1 MSLCLLVM
9 PFSAYRFLNGRNY
22 FLEGDVMCILF
33 PLTNYLNVGV
43 SLLSVAAIT
52 VNRQVFS
59 FFPSFLTN
67 AQSYQISSY
76 RRVVA
81 STNSIQMQ
89 MSSGGRVRM
98 AMASA
103 QRHAIRLAVCHRRRE
118 KTPLPVA
125 ALSSNFIFMPTNIN
139 TSGWPRLASPRL
151 AAQLIFRHNKKET
164 NAAAAT
170 AAAARVGSF
179 YGSRLRSRSLPIL
192 FSFFFF
198 FLLQRQWLFNIV
210 VDSICHLSWH
220 IARTTTPVEKGNSKP
235 TFYIR
240 RYYLQVPPSVRRA
253 TADVGNCN
261 PHLRCRCN
269 WIECTNLT
277 WNPLRTR
284 I

>member
-59 FFPSFLTN
+59 FFSSFLTN

-89 MSSGGRVRM
+89 MSSGGWVRM

-103 QRHAIRLAVCHRRRE
+103 QRQAIRLAVCHRRHE

-139 TSGWPRLASPRL
+139 TSGWPRLASPR
-151 AAQLIFRHNKKET
+151 
-164 NAAAAT
+164 
-170 AAAARVGSF
+170 
-179 YGSRLRSRSLPIL
+179 RSIDI
-192 FSFFFF
+192 
-198 FLLQRQWLFNIV
+198 Q
-210 VDSICHLSWH
+210 
-220 IARTTTPVEKGNSKP
+220 T
-235 TFYIR
+235 
-240 RYYLQVPPSVRRA
+240 
-253 TADVGNCN
+253 
-261 PHLRCRCN
+261 
-269 WIECTNLT
+269 
-277 WNPLRTR
+277 
-284 I
+284 